1 MVVEFLGKDVE
12 FDEVVDTF
20 DVHGPYCKEVEVH
33 GTDNEG
39 VEYSAIGISDGD
51 EITEI
56 DIDSIECIGSES
68 VEYLESLV
76 DNNPDDGSWVGR

>member
-20 DVHGPYCKEVEVH
+20 DVHGSYCKEVEVH
-33 GTDNEG
+33 GTDDEG
-39 VEYSAIGISDGD
+39 FEYSAIGISDGD

-56 DIDSIECIGSES
+56 ELGSIECIDET
-68 VEYLESLV
+68 EYLESLV